1 MLEAFKQANDV
12 LGGAVRGISDI
23 IIRPGLINVDFAD
36 VKTVMSEKGTAMMGT
51 GTSSG
56 PDRAR
61 IAAEQAVASKLLEDI
76 SLKDAKGVL
85 VNITAGPELSLGEIK
100 SVGDC
105 INDFASPEA
114 IIVTGTVLDESATND
129 LTVTV
134 IATGLNSS
142 VQTASNKPQNI
153 RAMNERQ
160 PLPLSDAAKQLLE
173 NPPSVENAVKKE
185 SDKEEYLDIPSFVR
199 TQLD

>member
-1 MLEAFKQANDV
+1 M
-12 LGGAVRGISDI
+12 
-23 IIRPGLINVDFAD
+23 
-36 VKTVMSEKGTAMMGT
+36 
-51 GTSSG
+51 
-56 PDRAR
+56 
-61 IAAEQAVASKLLEDI
+61 
-76 SLKDAKGVL
+76 L

-100 SVGDC
+100 AVGDC

-114 IIVTGTVLDESATND
+114 IIVTGTVLDESASND

-142 VQTASNKPQNI
+142 LQTAVNKPQNVKVVT
-153 RAMNERQ
+153 ERQ

-185 SDKEEYLDIPSFVR
+185 SSDEDYLDIPSFVR